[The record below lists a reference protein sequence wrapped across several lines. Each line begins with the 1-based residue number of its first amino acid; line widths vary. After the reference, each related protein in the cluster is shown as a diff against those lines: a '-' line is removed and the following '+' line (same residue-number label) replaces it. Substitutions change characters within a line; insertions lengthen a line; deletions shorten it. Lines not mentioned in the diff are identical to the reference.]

1 MNNAIKKIHE
11 NAKEIVNL
19 AKEMFESRE
28 HQASTYRVKE
38 RLESKAIVIQTICEQ
53 GEDSIIP
60 SVRELYEQ
68 EDLELMHKAM
78 SAYKSTCLSRARR
91 YRNDAPTSG
100 MQKVITAEGWE
111 EKAERI
117 DNAMAK
123 WEEHY
128 LS

>member
-11 NAKEIVNL
+11 TAIQITKL
-19 AKEMFESRE
+19 AEEMYQSRE
-28 HQASTYRVKE
+28 HQHNLYRIWG
-38 RLESKAIVIQTICEQ
+38 RLESKCFAIQSICEQ
-53 GEDSIIP
+53 GEDSLIP
-60 SVRELYEQ
+60 SVRELYDQ

-111 EKAERI
+111 EKAQRI
-117 DNAMAK
+117 DSAMAD